1 MPDAETPTVAPLIEL
16 HDIVKRFTQGE
27 LTVEVLHGISLS
39 IWAGEFV
46 AIMGASGSGKTT
58 LMNIIGCM
66 DRPSAGRYL
75 LAGRDV
81 AELDAD
87 ALAQLRRSTFGFIF
101 QRYNLLS
108 NATALENVEVPAI
121 YAGLPAAARRERA
134 KALLT
139 RLGLGERLDYPP
151 SRLSG
156 GQQQRV
162 SIARALM
169 NGGRVILADE
179 PTGAL
184 DTASGKE
191 VMALLHELHREG
203 HTVVVITHDPNVARE
218 AQRIIRIQDGRIV
231 EDSGPAPEAVE
242 GRVPT
247 LPLAEPPR
255 EGHAVLM
262 LDVAAS
268 VRTALRALQANPLR
282 TLLTL
287 LGVMIG
293 VGSVVAM
300 LAFGNGARQKVL
312 DQIQAMG
319 TNLLVVR
326 PGAPGVRY
334 VGSTIT
340 TLVVADAEAIA
351 RLPNVEHVVP
361 QSTSAVTVRAGNITY
376 TTSLTATS
384 PEYTLANAWPVAVGT
399 FFTQT
404 HVQGYAPVA
413 VLGQTTA
420 QALFGT
426 ANPIGRYV
434 LINNTPLRII
444 GVLTPK
450 GADMMG
456 NDRDDMVFVPLTT
469 GQARITG
476 QTWLRFITVEVR
488 DTALMA
494 ATQAAIEQLLL
505 KRHRTLDFQVRNM
518 TALLEQQAETQQT
531 LTLLL
536 GAVALISLVVGGIG
550 VMNIMLVS
558 VTERTREIGVR
569 MAVGARAFHILLQFV
584 TEALVVCTVGGLIGV
599 AGGLIVIAVAA
610 WLGTAVLITVP
621 PILLAFTSALA
632 TGLVFGYLP
641 AKRAASLDPVVALS
655 TE

>member
-1 MPDAETPTVAPLIEL
+1 
-16 HDIVKRFTQGE
+16 
-27 LTVEVLHGISLS
+27 
-39 IWAGEFV
+39 
-46 AIMGASGSGKTT
+46 
-58 LMNIIGCM
+58 
-66 DRPSAGRYL
+66 
-75 LAGRDV
+75 
-81 AELDAD
+81 
-87 ALAQLRRSTFGFIF
+87 
-101 QRYNLLS
+101 
-108 NATALENVEVPAI
+108 
-121 YAGLPAAARRERA
+121 
-134 KALLT
+134 
-139 RLGLGERLDYPP
+139 
-151 SRLSG
+151 
-156 GQQQRV
+156 
-162 SIARALM
+162 
-169 NGGRVILADE
+169 
-179 PTGAL
+179 
-184 DTASGKE
+184 
-191 VMALLHELHREG
+191 
-203 HTVVVITHDPNVARE
+203 
-218 AQRIIRIQDGRIV
+218 
-231 EDSGPAPEAVE
+231 
-242 GRVPT
+242 
-247 LPLAEPPR
+247 
-255 EGHAVLM
+255 
-262 LDVAAS
+262 
-268 VRTALRALQANPLR
+268 
-282 TLLTL
+282 
-287 LGVMIG
+287 
-293 VGSVVAM
+293 
-300 LAFGNGARQKVL
+300 
-312 DQIQAMG
+312 
-319 TNLLVVR
+319 
-326 PGAPGVRY
+326 
-334 VGSTIT
+334 
-340 TLVVADAEAIA
+340 
-351 RLPNVEHVVP
+351 
-361 QSTSAVTVRAGNITY
+361 VRAGNITY

-469 GQARITG
+469 GQARVTG